1 MEKSFQ
7 IMKRI
12 ILIKEL
18 SDDKVEFKNF
28 FNIKLSDMFPYFVD
42 IRKRNEL
49 YKKFKIKKAV
59 PLYELVK
66 TCKQFTKR
74 KIDYIYKLFN
84 LGNNFFP

>member
-1 MEKSFQ
+1 
-7 IMKRI
+7 MKRI

-59 PLYELVK
+59 PLYELAK
-66 TCKQFTKR
+66 TCKQFSKR
-74 KIDYIYKLFN
+74 KIGYINKLFN